1 MNHYVRLPLEGT
13 ANTRDLG
20 GYSTKDGHITKWH
33 VFLRSD
39 DLCDLSGPDQEFLK
53 KYGLA
58 TVIDLRSTLELQYR
72 PSPYLSHPDIDY
84 LNVSLFENASP
95 AVLSEAPKDILK
107 SMYIEMIEYHKQ
119 QIKDIFEAIAK
130 AKPGTILFHCAA
142 GKDRTGVIAMLLM
155 GLVKVPNRDIVSNY
169 EVSFT
174 NLKRNAYFKQH
185 ENPNSQLLFSPNI
198 YMEETIRFVFERYH
212 SFEAYLLSIG
222 LTQASLDLIKARFL
236 ESDAR

>member
-20 GYSTKDGHITKWH
+20 GYPTKEGHITKWH

-39 DLCDLSGPDQEFLK
+39 DLCELSDRDQSFLK
-53 KYGLA
+53 DYGLS
-58 TVIDLRSTLELQYR
+58 TVIDLRSTLELDLR
-72 PSPYLSHPDIDY
+72 PSPYEHHPEVNY

-119 QIKDIFEAIAK
+119 QIKTIFEAFAQ
-130 AKPGTILFHCAA
+130 AKPGSILFHCAA

-185 ENPNSQLLFSPNI
+185 ENPNSHLLFSPNI

-222 LTQASLDLIKARFL
+222 LTQETLDLIKARFID
-236 ESDAR
+236 SDSK